1 MAFDSNFLNTPIHP
15 PKLNDIDAAY
25 QLEGSEI
32 VDYTHFS
39 LALSSRTKF
48 AIWVAWNI
56 DGRNLKKVPRKGAS
70 FFEDSRIPSENQAG
84 NQLYKSNPLDRGH
97 LARRVDLNWGSYAE
111 AKKAN
116 SDSFV
121 FTNIAPQMDSFNQS
135 GKGGVWGEL
144 ENSLYDQT
152 EMDRSRVSIIGGCIF
167 NEDDREYRGYK
178 IPSEFYKTVMYEE
191 NGKLK
196 TKSFILTQDL
206 SRLSFLDLEA
216 FKTYEVAPSEI
227 EAKCDFTFDEA
238 IHQANEFDLNSII
251 TTERKPLTLS
261 SEINW

>member
-1 MAFDSNFLNTPIHP
+1 MAFDTDFLSTSIHAP
-15 PKLNDIDAAY
+15 RLNRLSDAF
-25 QLEGSEI
+25 QLNGSEI
-32 VDYTHFS
+32 IDYTHFS
-39 LALSSRTKF
+39 LALSSRTQF

-56 DGRNLKKVPRKGAS
+56 DGSNLKRIARKGAG
-70 FFEDSRIPSENQAG
+70 FFEDSRIPSESQAG
-84 NQLYKSNPLDRGH
+84 NRLYKNNPLDRGH
-97 LARRVDLNWGSYAE
+97 IARRVDLVWGDHEE

-121 FTNIAPQMDSFNQS
+121 FTNIAPQMDDFNQS

-167 NEDDREYRGYK
+167 HKDDREYRGYK
-178 IPSEFYKTVMYEE
+178 IPTEFYKTILYEE
-191 NGKLK
+191 NGQLK

-206 SRLSFLDLEA
+206 TRLSFLDLEA

-227 EAKCDFTFDEA
+227 EAKCNFTFDEA
-238 IHQANEFDLNSII
+238 IHQASVFYINSFAQ
-251 TTERKPLTLS
+251 TERQPLYRPS
-261 SEINW
+261 DIHW

>member
-1 MAFDSNFLNTPIHP
+1 MAFNSDFLSTSIQP
-15 PKLNDIDAAY
+15 PTLNNIDDAF

-32 VDYTHFS
+32 IDYTHFS
-39 LALSSRTKF
+39 IALSSQTKF

-56 DGRNLKKVPRKGAS
+56 DGMNLKRIPRKGVG
-70 FFEDSRIPSENQAG
+70 FFEDSRIPSESQAG

-97 LARRVDLNWGSYAE
+97 LARRVDLNWGTYAE

-135 GKGGVWGEL
+135 GKGGIWGEL

-152 EMDRSRVSIIGGCIF
+152 EMDKSRVSIIGGCIF
-167 NEDDREYRGYK
+167 NENDREYRGYK
-178 IPSEFYKTVMYEE
+178 IPTEFYKTVLYEE
-191 NGKLK
+191 KGALK

-206 SRLSFLDLEA
+206 TRLSFLDLEA

-227 EAKCDFTFDEA
+227 EAKCNFTFDEA
-238 IHQANEFDLNSII
+238 IHQANEFDLNSFIQ
-251 TTERKPLTLS
+251 TERKPLMQS
-261 SEINW
+261 SDLIW

>member
-1 MAFDSNFLNTPIHP
+1 MPFNPKFLQTDINTPQLNNSEDAF
-15 PKLNDIDAAY
+15 KLNDSEVIDY
-25 QLEGSEI
+25 I
-32 VDYTHFS
+32 HFS
-39 LALSSRTKF
+39 LALHSRTKF

-56 DGRNLKKVPRKGAS
+56 DGRNLKRIPRKGSS

-84 NQLYKSNPLDRGH
+84 NKLYKSNPLDRGH

-152 EMDRSRVSIIGGCIF
+152 EMDQSRVSIIGGCIF
-167 NEDDREYRGYK
+167 HEDDREYRGYK
-178 IPSEFYKTVMYEE
+178 IPTEFYKTIMYEE
-191 NGKLK
+191 KGKLK

-206 SRLSFLDLEA
+206 TRLSFLDLEA

-227 EAKCDFTFDEA
+227 EAKCNFTFDEA
-238 IHQANEFDLNSII
+238 IHQANEFDLNSFIP
-251 TTERKPLTLS
+251 TERQPLNVT

>member
-1 MAFDSNFLNTPIHP
+1 MAFDTDFLSTAIRP
-15 PKLNDIDAAY
+15 PKLKQAEDAF
-25 QLEGSEI
+25 QLNGSEI
-32 VDYTHFS
+32 IDYTHFS
-39 LALSSRTKF
+39 LALSSQTKF

-56 DGRNLKKVPRKGAS
+56 DGMNLKKIPRKGVG
-70 FFEDSRIPSENQAG
+70 FFEDSRIPPDDQAG

-97 LARRVDLNWGSYAE
+97 LARRVDLNWGDYAE

-167 NEDDREYRGYK
+167 HEDDREYRGYK
-178 IPSEFYKTVMYEE
+178 IPTEFYKTIMYEE
-191 NGKLK
+191 SGKLK

-227 EAKCDFTFDEA
+227 EAKCNFTFDDA
-238 IHQANEFDLNSII
+238 IHQANEFDLNSFIQ
-251 TTERKPLTLS
+251 TERKPLTVTS
-261 SEINW
+261 DINW